1 MKAGRIEK
9 VKHSL
14 ELDEKLSSQL
24 NDWKAQKIGA
34 LAIMVVIVLTALGLF
49 GNGLLSAKKVERS
62 GITLQYEKFL
72 RQQKEMDMY
81 WKLSSGQQ
89 PVFRIPI
96 GYLANFKI
104 GKIVPDGYET
114 HLSDGYVT
122 YTFNA
127 DQLTDAIV
135 HFYLIPQQTGPINA
149 VWIADTTRFQIK
161 HFIYP

>member
-34 LAIMVVIVLTALGLF
+34 LAIMAVIVLTALGLF
-49 GNGLLSAKKVERS
+49 GNGLLSAKKVEQA
-62 GITLQYEKFL
+62 GITLQYEQFL
-72 RQQKEMDMY
+72 RRTKEMDIQ
-81 WKLSSGQQ
+81 WQLTNGQQ

-96 GYLANFKI
+96 DYLAQFKI
-104 GKIVPDGYET
+104 DKIVPEGYKT
-114 HLSDGYVT
+114 QLNDAYVT
-122 YTFNA
+122 YTFDA
-127 DQLTDAIV
+127 DRPVGTLI
-135 HFYLIPQQTGPINA
+135 HFYLTPQQTGSVA
-149 VWIADTTRFQIK
+149 GVWTVDSERFQIK